1 VNKKVASGLVVGFS
15 LLIFSSVQASYIDFA
30 SAAFAG
36 ANGLNSFSIT
46 NANNS
51 GIDINLRAAP
61 TTAKL
66 TYNTPITGDN
76 FKDGIGI
83 NDDEITGGT
92 LEFLTVSFTNGP
104 VSLSKIDIT
113 DLFNENGYRE
123 IGLFSVDGSS
133 TWVSFSANPDQVSGT
148 NGWLSLAVN
157 YSNISSIVFK
167 GEVSNIRSDYSLRG
181 LQVTRSVPEPG
192 SIILFGT
199 GLLGLIGLSIGRRKK

>member
-1 VNKKVASGLVVGFS
+1 VNKKVTSGLVVAFS
-15 LLIFSSVQASYIDFA
+15 LLVFSSVEASYIDFA
-30 SAAFAG
+30 STAFSG

-51 GIDINLRAAP
+51 GIDIHLQAAP

-66 TYNTPITGDN
+66 TYNTVSTGDN
-76 FKDGIGI
+76 AADGIGI

-92 LEFLTVSFTNGP
+92 MEFLTVRFTNGP

-113 DLFNENGYRE
+113 DLYNENGYRE
-123 IGLFSVDGSS
+123 IGLYSVDGSS
-133 TWVSFSANPDQVSGT
+133 TWVSFSADPNQVPGT

-157 YSNISSIVFK
+157 YSNLSSIVFK
-167 GEVSNIRSDYSLRG
+167 GEISNVRSDYSLRG
-181 LQVTRSVPEPG
+181 LEVTHSVPEPG
-192 SIILFGT
+192 SLILFGT